1 MKEPRISKSQVEEI
15 KAARKANQ
23 NKKIEKRLQVLEM
36 YGAGKSQKEMQEASG
51 FCRSYINLIIKAYKE
66 KGLSAVGEAHY
77 KGNHRNMSY
86 EEEEAVLA
94 PFKAEAEAGKMIEVS
109 KIKAAYEEKVGH
121 KIGNGQIYYV
131 LKRQGWRKVM
141 PRSQHPN
148 KASEE
153 AIDASKKLNPRLQF
167 WLPK

>member
-1 MKEPRISKSQVEEI
+1 MKEPRISNSQVEEI

-36 YGAGKSQKEMQEASG
+36 YGAGKSQKEMLEASG
-51 FCRSYINLIIKAYKE
+51 FCRSYINVIIKTYKE

-94 PFKAEAEAGKMIEVS
+94 PFKAEAEAGQMIEVS

-121 KIGNGQIYYV
+121 KIGSGQIYYV

-153 AIDASKKLNPRLQF
+153 AIDASKKLNPRSQF

>member
-1 MKEPRISKSQVEEI
+1 MKEPRISESQVGEI

-23 NKKIEKRLQVLEM
+23 NKKIERRLQVLEM
-36 YGAGKSQKEMQEASG
+36 YGAGKSQKEMQEVSG
-51 FCRSYINLIIKAYKE
+51 FCRSYINVIIKAYKE
-66 KGLSAVGEAHY
+66 KGISAVGEAHY

-94 PFKAEAEAGKMIEVS
+94 PFKAEAEAGQMIEVS

-141 PRSQHPN
+141 PRSKHPN
-148 KASEE
+148 RASEE

>member
-1 MKEPRISKSQVEEI
+1 MKEPRISNSQVEEI

-36 YGAGKSQKEMQEASG
+36 YGAGKSQKEMQEVSG
-51 FCRSYINLIIKAYKE
+51 FCRSYINLIIKTYKE
-66 KGLSAVGEAHY
+66 KGLSAVGKAHY

-94 PFKAEAEAGKMIEVS
+94 PFKAEAEAGQMIEVS

-148 KASEE
+148 KANEE

-167 WLPK
+167 WLAK